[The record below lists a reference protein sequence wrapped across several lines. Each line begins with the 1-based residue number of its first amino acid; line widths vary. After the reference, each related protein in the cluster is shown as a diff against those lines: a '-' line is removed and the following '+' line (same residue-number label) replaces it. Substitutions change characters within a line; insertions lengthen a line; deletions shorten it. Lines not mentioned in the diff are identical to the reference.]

1 MKMARMKK
9 RNSPENAF
17 VFNLAWNKQQAVAF
31 STLLGLF
38 GKDKVY
44 SIYQPVS

>member
-1 MKMARMKK
+1 MKMARTKK

-17 VFNLAWNKQQAVAF
+17 AFNLAWNKQQAFAF
-31 STLLGLF
+31 STLLGMI
-38 GKDKVY
+38 GQDKVY